1 MSSVIEGINEIIN
14 GRIRE
19 VLQDIVSHHPQLNL
33 ETLESKYCVQSYSP
47 TKKEKKKKKNKPPSP
62 ECRCMAKK
70 ADGLQC
76 TRRRKTSSDV
86 LPRGSEY
93 CGKHINNIKFGR
105 VDDNLIH
112 QGTNYK
118 KTRRVNIEGEY
129 YLVDDDNL
137 VYSYNKNNPT
147 LMGKYI
153 DGKLITT
160 CELLNL
166 VDIES

>member
-1 MSSVIEGINEIIN
+1 MSFVVDGINDIVN

-19 VLQDIVSHHPQLNL
+19 VLQDLVRQYPQLNYG
-33 ETLESKYCVQSYSP
+33 ELESKYCIQCYSP
-47 TKKEKKKKKNKPPSP
+47 TKNKGKKKKKNKPPTA

-70 ADGLQC
+70 ADGFQC
-76 TRRRKTSSDV
+76 TRRRKSD
-86 LPRGSEY
+86 SEY

-105 VDDNLIH
+105 VDDDMTH
-112 QGTNYK
+112 QGENYK

-153 DGKLITT
+153 NERLVSTN
-160 CELLNL
+160 ELLNL
-166 VDIES
+166 EDI